1 MQRDSADQQS
11 HTTDFVIN
19 NLRYFAFKNK
29 YVVAKCFVKLSFNKG
44 YTERD

>member
-1 MQRDSADQQS
+1 MLMQIDSANQLS

-29 YVVAKCFVKLSFNKG
+29 YVLVKWMLCEIKG
-44 YTERD
+44 YTEGG